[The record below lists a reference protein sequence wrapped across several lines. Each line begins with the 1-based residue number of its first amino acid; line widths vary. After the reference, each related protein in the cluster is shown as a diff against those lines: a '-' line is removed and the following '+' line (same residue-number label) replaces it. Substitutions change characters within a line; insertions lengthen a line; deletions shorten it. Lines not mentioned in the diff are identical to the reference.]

1 MEVPSEKSD
10 VYGAIAD
17 PTRRSILERLARE
30 GEKNVSELRAPFAMS
45 QPAVSKH
52 LRLLREVGLVRKRSE
67 GRNSFYSLQPQ
78 KLREVHGWVTY
89 FEKYWDQ
96 KLEALDRYLAD
107 RKSLSE

>member
-1 MEVPSEKSD
+1 MPVPAEKSD

-17 PTRRSILERLARE
+17 PTRRRILERLARE
-30 GEKNVSELRAPFAMS
+30 GEKNVSELREPFAMS

-52 LRLLREVGLVRKRSE
+52 LRLLRKAGLVRKRTA
-67 GRNSFYSLQPQ
+67 GRNSFYSLQPE
-78 KLREVHGWVTY
+78 KLREVHGWVAY

-96 KLEALDRYLAD
+96 KLAALDRYLGD